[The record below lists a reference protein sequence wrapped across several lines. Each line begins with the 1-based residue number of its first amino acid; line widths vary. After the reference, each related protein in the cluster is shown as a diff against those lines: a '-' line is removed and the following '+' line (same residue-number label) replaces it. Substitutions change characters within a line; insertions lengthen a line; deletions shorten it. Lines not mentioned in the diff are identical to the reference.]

1 MARVKKTQ
9 ALTAAEKLEQ
19 TLVPKSEHPYMIP
32 ENWVWTQLGCI
43 CEVQNGPNFS
53 GLSFPYLDVKTLR
66 GNKDFVFKSEGA
78 LVLPGS
84 RVILVDGEN
93 SGEVFL
99 INTEGYLGSTLRLL
113 DFAAPNNAQYIEY
126 FIAQHK
132 EQLKKNKK
140 GSAIPHLNKEIF
152 YALSF
157 PLPPLPEQH
166 RIVARIE
173 SLFEKLDHAREL
185 VQSALDSFESRKA
198 TILHKAFAGEL
209 TAKWREKNGVKL
221 ESWEYKQLEEVCISI
236 YDGDH
241 MAPPKREFGI
251 PFLVI
256 SNINKGYVTF
266 EETRFVPEDY
276 YNSLSETRTPQEG
289 DLLYSIVGSFG
300 IPAIVKENIKF
311 CFQRHIALLRPD
323 TKYLNYKCFWY
334 IMQTQEVFN
343 QVDSI
348 ATGTAQRTV
357 PIRGLRK
364 ISFSFPSLL
373 EQQEIVRTLDSLLEK
388 EQHAKDK
395 LEPILDHIALIKKS
409 ILARAFR
416 GELGTNDPSEE
427 NAIELLKEVLE

>member
-1 MARVKKTQ
+1 MAKVKNIQT
-9 ALTAAEKLEQ
+9 LTIEEKLEQ
-19 TLVPKSEHPYMIP
+19 AFVPKSEQPYTIP
-32 ENWVWTQLGCI
+32 KNWVWTKLGRLVDIKTGKEDANFATEQGKYFFFTCAEDPLLCDTSVFYGESVLI
-43 CEVQNGPNFS
+43 AGNGAFHVNYYDGEFNAYQRTYVIQNFKAVNGKFV
-53 GLSFPYLDVKTLR
+53 YYHTLR
-66 GNKDFVFKSEGA
+66 DIQNITSGN
-78 LVLPGS
+78 
-84 RVILVDGEN
+84 R
-93 SGEVFL
+93 
-99 INTEGYLGSTLRLL
+99 GSTIRYIRLGDL
-113 DFAAPNNAQYIEY
+113 T
-126 FIAQHK
+126 
-132 EQLKKNKK
+132 
-140 GSAIPHLNKEIF
+140 GSL
-152 YALSF
+152 F
-157 PLPPLPEQH
+157 PLPPIPEQH

-198 TILHKAFAGEL
+198 AILHKAFAGEL

-348 ATGTAQRTV
+348 HCYRNS
-357 PIRGLRK
+357 PK
-364 ISFSFPSLL
+364 NCS
-373 EQQEIVRTLDSLLEK
+373 
-388 EQHAKDK
+388 
-395 LEPILDHIALIKKS
+395 
-409 ILARAFR
+409 
-416 GELGTNDPSEE
+416 N
-427 NAIELLKEVLE
+427 

>member
-1 MARVKKTQ
+1 MTRVKKTQ
-9 ALTAAEKLEQ
+9 PLTAEEKLEQ
-19 TLVPKSEHPYMIP
+19 TLVPKSEHPYVIP
-32 ENWVWTQLGCI
+32 ENWVWTKLGCI

-53 GLSFPYLDVKTLR
+53 GLNFPYLDVKTLR
-66 GNKDFVFKSEGA
+66 GNKDFIFKSEGA
-78 LVLPGS
+78 LVSPGS

-99 INTEGYLGSTLRLL
+99 INSEGYLGSTLRLL
-113 DFAAPNNAQYIEY
+113 DFAAPNNAQFIEY

-132 EQLKKNKK
+132 DQLKKNKK

-157 PLPPLPEQH
+157 PLPPLPEQR
-166 RIVARIE
+166 RIVSRIE

-185 VQSALDSFESRKA
+185 VQAALDSFETRKA
-198 TILHKAFAGEL
+198 AILHKAFNGEL

-334 IMQTQEVFN
+334 IMQTQEIFN

-395 LEPILDHIALIKKS
+395 LEPILDQIDLMKKS

-427 NAIELLKEVLE
+427 NAIELLKAML

>member
-1 MARVKKTQ
+1 MARGKKVQT
-9 ALTAAEKLEQ
+9 LTAEEKLEQ
-19 TLVPKSEHPYMIP
+19 ALVPEGEQPYAIP
-32 ENWVWTQLGCI
+32 ENWIWTQLGYI
-43 CEVQNGPNFS
+43 CKVQNGPTFS
-53 GLSFPYLDVKTLR
+53 GLNFPYLDVKTLR
-66 GNKDFVFKSEGA
+66 GNKDFIFKSKGA

-198 TILHKAFAGEL
+198 AILHKAFAGEL

-311 CFQRHIALLRPD
+311 
-323 TKYLNYKCFWY
+323 
-334 IMQTQEVFN
+334 
-343 QVDSI
+343 
-348 ATGTAQRTV
+348 
-357 PIRGLRK
+357 
-364 ISFSFPSLL
+364 
-373 EQQEIVRTLDSLLEK
+373 
-388 EQHAKDK
+388 
-395 LEPILDHIALIKKS
+395 
-409 ILARAFR
+409 
-416 GELGTNDPSEE
+416 
-427 NAIELLKEVLE
+427 

>member
-1 MARVKKTQ
+1 MMA
-9 ALTAAEKLEQ
+9 
-19 TLVPKSEHPYMIP
+19 Y
-32 ENWVWTQLGCI
+32 
-43 CEVQNGPNFS
+43 
-53 GLSFPYLDVKTLR
+53 KTL
-66 GNKDFVFKSEGA
+66 
-78 LVLPGS
+78 
-84 RVILVDGEN
+84 
-93 SGEVFL
+93 GEVANY
-99 INTEGYLGSTLRLL
+99 INGRAFKPTEWESNGLPIIRIQNL
-113 DFAAPNNAQYIEY
+113 NNPSAEY
-126 FIAQHK
+126 NYTQHK
-132 EQLKKNKK
+132 YDEKFLVRSGDLLFAWSASLGAFIWHGSDAWLNQHIFKVVPHEMIDKKYLYYFLLQVIDELYSKTH
-140 GSAIPHLNKEIF
+140 GSGMVHITITPFKATPI
-152 YALSF
+152 A
-157 PLPPLPEQH
+157 LPPLPEQH

-185 VQSALDSFESRKA
+185 VQAALDSFETRKA
-198 TILHKAFAGEL
+198 AILHKAFNGEL

-334 IMQTQEVFN
+334 IMQTQEIFN

-395 LEPILDHIALIKKS
+395 LEPILDQIDLMKKS

-427 NAIELLKEVLE
+427 NAIELLKAML